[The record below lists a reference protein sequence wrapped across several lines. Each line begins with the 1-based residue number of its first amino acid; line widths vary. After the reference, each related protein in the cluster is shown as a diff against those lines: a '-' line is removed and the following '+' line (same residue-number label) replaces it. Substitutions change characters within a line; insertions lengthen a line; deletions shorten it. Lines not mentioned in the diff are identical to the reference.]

1 MYILQQHR
9 MDGLS
14 LRSHGVLAD
23 YMVEFHAGQMILLV
37 ETASVHVGYEKN

>member
-1 MYILQQHR
+1 

-14 LRSHGVLAD
+14 LRSHGALAD

-37 ETASVHVGYEKN
+37 ETAASVRVGYEEN